1 MKVKYRIDYM
11 KSVWD
16 FTEKRE
22 YIEADSEHEAKKEAL
37 KRMKSQGFK
46 YYEILTVK

>member
-1 MKVKYRIDYM
+1 MKYRIDYM

-22 YIEADSEHEAKKEAL
+22 YIEADSEHEATKEAL
-37 KRMKSQGFK
+37 KRMKQYGFN
-46 YYEILTVK
+46 YHEVLQVK